1 MVFLIMGIITC
12 DTRIANTTAK
22 DEQEVTMSDR
32 NKFIQSLKCILTDS
46 EKQELGSQM
55 AEAVARVNEAEQ
67 ELKSVSTQIKSKIAV
82 DEALISGCSEKI
94 RSGYEFR
101 KVECE
106 EVKDYEND
114 RVTILR
120 LDNFHV
126 VSSREMKP
134 EERQKELKM
143 GNGNGD
149 RVEEPAMQ
157 DV

>member
-1 MVFLIMGIITC
+1 
-12 DTRIANTTAK
+12 
-22 DEQEVTMSDR
+22 MSDN
-32 NKFIQSLKCILTDS
+32 NKFRQSLKCILTDE
-46 EKQELGSQM
+46 EKQEIGSQL

-67 ELKSVSTQIKSKIAV
+67 ELKAVSTQIKSQIAV

-114 RVTILR
+114 RVTIIR
-120 LDNFHV
+120 LDSYST

-134 EERQKELKM
+134 EERQKELKIE
-143 GNGNGD
+143 NVYQLKD
-149 RVEEPAMQ
+149 APAPAMQ
-157 DV
+157 EI